1 MLRDIVFRMQSFSYS
16 TWPIAV
22 PGDQHLAAS
31 GLQKK
36 SLFQGE
42 AVRIA
47 AIVTAVS
54 VT

>member
-1 MLRDIVFRMQSFSYS
+1 MQSFSYS
-16 TWPIAV
+16 TWSIAV

-36 SLFQGE
+36 FIFQE
-42 AVRIA
+42 ETVRIA
-47 AIVTAVS
+47 VIVTAVS